1 MPEYLAPGVYME
13 EFEIGAKP
21 IEGVSTSTAAFLGI
35 AKKGPLDK
43 PTLITNQQQFVIKFG
58 SHLKKSYLAYAV
70 EGFFR
75 NGGKRCFIVRV
86 AHDAKKAK
94 IAVNSTNDN
103 SLMLISAL
111 TEGKW
116 GNDISIEVKESSSG
130 STILF
135 LSKLTENVAAG
146 VASIKFSS
154 ATGLSKGSKIVIS
167 DGTNTEG
174 DTDANEIKVD
184 LRENGIVSLSRP
196 LGNSYNM
203 DVSYAYV
210 KLSTDSLHT
219 TVKSATGFNVGGVV
233 MFLVPDLD
241 TKPDDYQNPT
251 VILSAVKQPDK
262 KLGWET
268 PLGSDI
274 NGAVCMDIKGV
285 KTEFDLLNSN
295 ITEGSNS
302 VPKANLD
309 PKDTSKSVD
318 RLKQGDKIEFIESPK
333 KEILTIHGTTGSAI
347 SFKETF
353 KYNYTAGNST
363 SIAMTSS
370 ITDLFSGTYQ
380 QSGFI
385 INAEDTTAT
394 ITLDNGIKG
403 LQTEDFL
410 TLVDPDDPNN
420 STEVQIDEVIDDT
433 HIKLTSEP
441 GAAFQVDGTQ
451 VRFTLKATGTSIV
464 VSSIEGFSPNNLID
478 IDGGAAKKGRFRIST
493 IKDNRITFT
502 RPDFPQ
508 DVNEATVTAKQWN
521 STSVRSQEFKIVA
534 VYGDNEVEETFD
546 KLSISESSGRYFG
559 KEGIINK
566 KSTLIE
572 VEDVRDSP
580 GTPPSGID
588 DLPSPGLKS
597 RVEKGSDGGDI
608 KASDYIGT
616 VTSKEERTGLQAL
629 EAVDDVN
636 ILAIPDLMMS
646 FGGGNGN
653 LSPDAVEQV
662 QLAMI
667 GHCEKLKDRFAIL
680 DPIKGYTTEEIQEWR
695 MDNLDSKYAALY
707 YPWIKVSDPIEAEY
721 SISRLIPPSGYIAGI
736 YARSDTER
744 GVHKAPANEIVRG
757 VTDTERSITT
767 GEQEALNP
775 DGINCIRA
783 FSGRGIRVWGART
796 ISSDSLWKYINIRR
810 LFIYVEESI
819 EKNTQWVVF
828 EPNDEKLWARV
839 RATITQF
846 LTGVWRDGA
855 LMGTKVEEAFFVKCD
870 RTTMTQDDIDNGRLI
885 CVIGIAPVKPA
896 EFVIF
901 RIAQWQGGSS
911 ATE

>member
-43 PTLITNQQQFVIKFG
+43 PTLITNQQEFVIKFG
-58 SHLKKSYLAYAV
+58 GHLKESYLAYAV

-154 ATGLSKGSKIVIS
+154 TAGLSKGSKIVIS

-184 LRENGIVSLSRP
+184 LVDLENGIVSLSRP
-196 LGNSYNM
+196 LDNSYNV
-203 DVSYAYV
+203 DVSYVYD

-241 TKPDDYQNPT
+241 TKPDDYQKPT

-268 PLGSDI
+268 PLGSNID
-274 NGAVCMDIKGV
+274 GAVCMDIKGV

-302 VPKANLD
+302 VPKANLG

-318 RLKQGDKIEFIESPK
+318 RLKKGDKIEFIVGPK
-333 KEILTIHGTTGSAI
+333 KEILTIHEITASVI
-347 SFKETF
+347 RFKESF
-353 KYNYTAGNST
+353 KYNYTSGIST
-363 SIAMTSS
+363 SIVMTSS
-370 ITDLFSGTYQ
+370 IADLFSDTYQ

-385 INAEDTTAT
+385 VNGEDNTAT

-403 LQTEDFL
+403 LQKGDFL
-410 TLVDPDDPNN
+410 TLVNPANE
-420 STEVQIDEVIDDT
+420 STEVKIDEVIDDT
-433 HIKLTSEP
+433 HIKLTSKPEE
-441 GAAFQVDGTQ
+441 AFQVNDIQ
-451 VRFTLKATGTSIV
+451 VRFTLKATETSIV

-478 IDGGAAKKGRFRIST
+478 IEVGATKIGRFRIST

-502 RPDFPQ
+502 GPDFPQ
-508 DVNEATVTAKQWN
+508 DVNEATVTAKQWI

-572 VEDVRDSP
+572 VEDVRDPP
-580 GTPPSGID
+580 GTPPGGSG
-588 DLPSPGLKS
+588 DLPSFGLKS
-597 RVEKGSDGGDI
+597 RVKEGSEVGPI

-616 VTSKEERTGLQAL
+616 VTPEEKRTGLRAL

-653 LSPDAVEQV
+653 LSRDAVEQV

-667 GHCEKLKDRFAIL
+667 GHCAKLKDRFAIL
-680 DPIKGYTTEEIQEWR
+680 DSIKGYTTQEIQKWR

-757 VTDTERSITT
+757 VTDTERTITT
-767 GEQEALNP
+767 GEQEGLNP

-783 FSGRGIRVWGART
+783 FPGRGIRVWGART

-855 LMGTKVEEAFFVKCD
+855 LMGTKAEEAFFVKCD
-870 RTTMTQDDIDNGRLI
+870 RSTMTQDDIDNGRLI